1 MAQPLDRPRAE
12 RRRQQLQAMGI
23 QPWRL
28 RRESGPAAGATP
40 DAAEIGCIVLV
51 PQGCPT
57 RIRDLLARALQA
69 GGPVLARIG
78 CVSVESAG
86 MTLVPAATYLLL
98 DAGLEPML
106 ASRHPQSARHVLGDP
121 AQLLTAAGKRWL
133 WQALRSIRQQLSAAG
148 DLA

>member
-1 MAQPLDRPRAE
+1 MAQPLDRSRAE

-28 RRESGPAAGATP
+28 RRESVRAAGATA

-69 GGPVLARIG
+69 GGPALARIG
-78 CVSVESAG
+78 CVSVESTG
-86 MTLVPAATYLLL
+86 MTLLPAATYLLL
-98 DAGLEPML
+98 DAGLESML
-106 ASRHPQSARHVLGDP
+106 ATRYPQSARHVLGDP
-121 AQLLTAAGKRWL
+121 AQLLTAVGKRWL
-133 WQALRSIRQQLSAAG
+133 WQALRSIRQQLPAAG
-148 DLA
+148 DPA